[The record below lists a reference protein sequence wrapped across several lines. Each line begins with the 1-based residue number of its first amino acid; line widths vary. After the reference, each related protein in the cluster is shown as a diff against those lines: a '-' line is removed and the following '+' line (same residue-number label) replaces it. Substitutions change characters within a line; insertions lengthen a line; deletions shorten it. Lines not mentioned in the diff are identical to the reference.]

1 MALLFWLIMFLVF
14 IALEAVSMALTS
26 IWFAG
31 GALAAFFVCSAGG
44 GTTFQLALCTVV
56 SVILFLCVRPAA
68 KKLVNKRVQ
77 KTNAGS
83 LTGKSVRI
91 TEEVDNAQWTGKGI
105 VEGMEWMVRAK
116 DPECIIPAGV
126 SAKIVD
132 IQGVKLIVT
141 QADS

>member
-14 IALEAVSMALTS
+14 IVLEAVSMALTS

-31 GALAAFFVCSAGG
+31 GALAAFFTCLAGG
-44 GTTFQLALCTVV
+44 GPKLQLALFTAV
-56 SVILFLCVRPAA
+56 SAVLFLCVRLTA

-77 KTNAGS
+77 QINTGS
-83 LTGKSVRI
+83 LIGKPVRI
-91 TEEVDNAQWTGKGI
+91 TEDVDNTKWTGKGI
-105 VEGMEWMVRAK
+105 VEGMEWTVRAK
-116 DPECIIPAGV
+116 DPTCIISAGM

-141 QADS
+141 QIDS